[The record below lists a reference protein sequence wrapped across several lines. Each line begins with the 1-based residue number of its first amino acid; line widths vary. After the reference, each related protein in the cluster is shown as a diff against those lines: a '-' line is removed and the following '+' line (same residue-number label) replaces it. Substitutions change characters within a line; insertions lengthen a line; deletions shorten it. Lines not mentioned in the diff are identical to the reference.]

1 MSKPTVTDTVWDNF
15 KQIFIAVIL
24 AVVIKTSIVEAYKIP
39 SSSMED
45 TLLIGDFLLA
55 NKFSYG
61 ARLPVVDWRLPAI
74 SDPEPGD
81 IVIFLWPVIWLC
93 QGIAWFF
100 RSERLWIAMRVFCE
114 LRGLDVR
121 INTADHKQ
129 VRIWVV

>member
-1 MSKPTVTDTVWDNF
+1 MMPTIILMSLPGPRWLPPVP
-15 KQIFIAVIL
+15 
-24 AVVIKTSIVEAYKIP
+24 IP
-39 SSSMED
+39 
-45 TLLIGDFLLA
+45 
-55 NKFSYG
+55 
-61 ARLPVVDWRLPAI
+61 
-74 SDPEPGD
+74 
-81 IVIFLWPVIWLC
+81 VIFLWPVIWLC